1 MMFETFMIHKYF
13 KGTFIGKTYY
23 QGATR
28 KSLEKVLARG
38 YRDGEL
44 RSWKIVHFDEA
55 RVYKLID
62 SQEEYVE
69 TLTKFKSLP
78 MA

>member
-1 MMFETFMIHKYF
+1 MFDTYMVHKYF

-23 QGATR
+23 QGATK
-28 KSLEKVLARG
+28 KSLENFMARG

-44 RSWKIVHFDEA
+44 RSWKTVHFDEA
-55 RVYKLID
+55 RVYKFID
-62 SQEEYVE
+62 GQEEYVE
-69 TLTKFKSLP
+69 TVTKFKSLP

>member
-23 QGATR
+23 QGATK

-62 SQEEYVE
+62 GQEEYVE

>member
-23 QGATR
+23 QGATK
-28 KSLEKVLARG
+28 KSMEKVLARG

-62 SQEEYVE
+62 GQEEYVE